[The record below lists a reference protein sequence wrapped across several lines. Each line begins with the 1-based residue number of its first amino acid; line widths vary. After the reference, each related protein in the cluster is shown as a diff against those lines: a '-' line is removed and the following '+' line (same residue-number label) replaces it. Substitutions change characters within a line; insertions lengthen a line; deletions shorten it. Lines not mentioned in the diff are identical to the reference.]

1 MDMDNKRV
9 ILAVVLSLLV
19 IVVWSYFFAPKYQQ
33 PAQAPTQEQAAEQ
46 APGTAQPAIQGEP
59 GDSEFGMQSE
69 APLIEAFEPVAGQD
83 VTVDTPLFKAVF
95 TSQGGILKR
104 FELKKYKQ
112 TIDLDSDPVNLISP
126 AATHKGAM
134 GLLLNGTATWR
145 KGDWASPEG
154 DLQLAASESG
164 EMVFKG
170 RVGSVDVIRTYTFD
184 AGSYL
189 IKENVG
195 VQNTTDSQV
204 NALLGFTMAA
214 TDMTKGGGNRYNQT
228 KVSWLSVDGKEDET
242 DTGDLGTG
250 ISFDNGIRWGA
261 VQSNY
266 FMVAAAPEGDNIV
279 LKSKYE
285 DDVYRVALVREAEY
299 LLPGVTGSFACN
311 YYLGPVDDDM
321 LAGAPSNLEA
331 VVTYGWFDIIS
342 KPLLK
347 ALKFFQ
353 SLVGNWG
360 VAIIILTIIIK
371 IIFWPLSH
379 KSYKS
384 MNKMKKIQPLMAEI
398 REKYKGDREKMNQ
411 EMMQLYKTYK
421 VNPAGGC
428 LPMLLQIPVF
438 IGLYQALL
446 YSIELRHASF
456 IPHVPFTDIIWLAD
470 LSAKDPFYVSPI
482 IMGASM
488 FLQQK
493 MTPSPGD
500 PTQAKIML
508 FMPVVFTFIFL
519 NFPAGLVVYW
529 LCNNI
534 LSIAQQ
540 WWLLRK
546 A

>member
-1 MDMDNKRV
+1 MDMDTKRV
-9 ILAVVLSLLV
+9 VLAVVLSLLV
-19 IVVWSYFFAPKYQQ
+19 IVGWSYFFAPQYQEPQ
-33 PAQAPTQEQAAEQ
+33 PQPQPQQQTAQAPQGQ
-46 APGTAQPAIQGEP
+46 AQPAIQPAPGET
-59 GDSEFGMQSE
+59 EFDMGETM
-69 APLIEAFEPVAGQD
+69 PMEAFEPVPGQD
-83 VTVDTPLFKAVF
+83 VTVETPLFTAVF
-95 TSQGGILKR
+95 SSQGGILKS
-104 FELKKYKQ
+104 FKLKKYDL
-112 TIDLDSDPVNLISP
+112 TIDKDSDPVNLVGM
-126 AATHKGAM
+126 AATHKGVM
-134 GLLLNGTATWR
+134 GLLLNGSATWR
-145 KGDWASPEG
+145 KGKWSAPEG
-154 DLQLAASESG
+154 GLTLAEGESG
-164 EMVFKG
+164 ELVFRG
-170 RVGSVDVIRTYTFD
+170 RVGSVEIARTFTFD

-189 IKENVG
+189 IKERTG
-195 VQNTTDSQV
+195 VQNTTESQI
-204 NALLGFTMAA
+204 NALVGFTMAA
-214 TDMTKGGGNRYNQT
+214 TDMTKGGSNRYNQT
-228 KVSWLSVDGKEDET
+228 KVSWLSADGKKDEHDT
-242 DTGDLGTG
+242 DDLGTG
-250 ISFDNGIRWGA
+250 LSFDNGIRWGA
-261 VQSNY
+261 VQNNY
-266 FMVAAAPEGDNIV
+266 FMVAAAPEAENLT
-279 LKSKYE
+279 LKAKFE
-285 DDVYRVALVREAEY
+285 EDVYRVALMGESEY
-299 LLPGVTGSFACN
+299 ILPGVAGAFACD
-311 YYLGPVDDDM
+311 YYLGPVDDDE
-321 LAGAPSNLEA
+321 LAGAPGNLEA

-353 SLVGNWG
+353 GMVGNWG

-456 IPHVPFTDIIWLAD
+456 ITHVPFTDIIWLAD

-508 FMPVVFTFIFL
+508 FMPVIFTFIFL

-540 WWLLRK
+540 WWLLKK